1 MAQITV
7 RGLDSDLEND
17 VRRRARES
25 GKSVNRVIIDILMES
40 TGRSK
45 GIKRR
50 PADSLRELAGGW
62 SEAEAGSFIESI
74 RSCEQIDEEM
84 WK

>member
-7 RGLDSDLEND
+7 RGLDSDLENE

-25 GKSVNRVIIDILMES
+25 GKSVNRVIIDILTES
-40 TGRSK
+40 TGRGK
-45 GIKRR
+45 GRKKK

-62 SEAEAGSFIESI
+62 SEEEAGSFAESI
-74 RSCEQIDEEM
+74 KSCEQVDEEM